1 MPLPREQLEAML
13 TAVGDGVTATDRQGR
28 FVYANA
34 AAARVLGFE
43 TVEALLALPP
53 GELLARYELSDEH
66 GAPFPPTELPSRY
79 ALQGLE
85 RPWTKLR
92 FRRRSSGEE
101 RWALLKASPI
111 RDAEGRVQMVLNI
124 WHDVTEQQRAA
135 EVSRYLA
142 EASALLA
149 ASSNDL
155 QATLAAVARLAV
167 PHFADWCAIDVLE
180 KDGQS
185 IRRLATVHVDPAK
198 LQFAQELSRRYPPRF
213 DPKLGVGKVL
223 TTGES
228 DLAPH
233 IPDELLVHAA
243 VDAEHLRLLRQLG
256 LRSYMVVPLSAR
268 GRVLGALSFVAAE
281 SGRVYG
287 PAELAVAEDLG
298 KRAGLAMENASLLD
312 EARAARAESEELH
325 RRARFIAEAS
335 QLLAATTLDYAATLA
350 SVARLAVPHFADW
363 CAVYLAENG
372 HARRMEV
379 AHTDPAKVALAKEM
393 ERRYPPRPGTEAGS
407 DKVLRTG
414 KSEVFFRV
422 TDEMLR
428 GGAQDEEH
436 FATMVALGLRSI
448 MTVPLTAR
456 GRTLGAITFVRGDLD
471 HAFGPAELSL
481 AEELGQR
488 AGLAIDNARLHRELQ
503 GLNEQLEKRV
513 ADRTAQLE
521 EANRELESFSYSV
534 SHDLR
539 APLRHVDGFSELL
552 EKHTAGSLDER
563 GQRYLRTIR
572 GSVKQAGQLV
582 DDLLAFSRMGRTEL
596 RATPLD
602 TNQLVAELRRELE
615 HETSGRQ
622 VEWSVSP
629 LPGVPGDPA
638 MLRLVWR
645 NLLANAVKFSQHRT
659 PARIEVGATRTDG
672 EFVFHVRDN
681 GAGFDMRYA
690 DKLFGVFQ
698 RLHTAEEFPGTG
710 IGLAN
715 VRRIIHRH
723 GGRVWAEGALDQGA
737 TFYFTLPA
745 TAPQPP
751 KRAPE

>member
-1 MPLPREQLEAML
+1 MPLSREQLDAML
-13 TAVGDGVTATDRQGR
+13 SALGDGVTAQDRQGR
-28 FVYANA
+28 LVYANA
-34 AAARVLGFE
+34 AAARVLGFD
-43 TVEALLALPP
+43 TVEALLATPPEKLLADYELLDEQGGRLPP
-53 GELLARYELSDEH
+53 S
-66 GAPFPPTELPSRY
+66 ELPGRY
-79 ALQGLE
+79 ALQGIE
-85 RPWTKLR
+85 RPWTTLR
-92 FRRRSSGEE
+92 FRHRASGQE
-101 RWALLKASPI
+101 RWSMLKASPI
-111 RDAEGRVQMVLNI
+111 RDAEGRVQMAINI
-124 WHDVTEQQRAA
+124 WHDVTDQHRAS

-149 ASSNDL
+149 ASSTDL
-155 QATLAAVARLAV
+155 QATLAAVAKLAV

-180 KDGQS
+180 KDGKS
-185 IRRLATVHVDPAK
+185 IRRLTTVHVDPAK
-198 LQFAQELSRRYPPRF
+198 LRFAEEVSRRYPPRF
-213 DPKLGVGKVL
+213 DPNLGVGKVL
-223 TTGES
+223 TTGQS

-233 IPDELLVHAA
+233 IPDALLEKAT
-243 VDAEHLRLLRQLG
+243 VDAEHLRLVRALG

-268 GRVLGALSFVAAE
+268 GRVLGALTFVAAE
-281 SGRVYG
+281 SGRVFG
-287 PAELAVAEDLG
+287 PSELAVAEDLG
-298 KRAGLAMENASLLD
+298 KRAGLAMENASLLE
-312 EARAARAESEELH
+312 EARQARAESEELH

-335 QLLAATTLDYAATLA
+335 QLLAAATLDYAATL
-350 SVARLAVPHFADW
+350 SNVARLAVPHFADW

-372 HARRMEV
+372 HARRMEA
-379 AHTDPAKVALAKEM
+379 AHMDPARVALAKEM
-393 ERRYPPRPGTEAGS
+393 ERRYPPRPGTEPSA

-414 KSEVFFRV
+414 KSDVFWRV

-428 GGAQDEEH
+428 AGAQDEEH
-436 FATMVALGLRSI
+436 FGMMVTLGLRSI
-448 MTVPLTAR
+448 MTVPLSAR
-456 GRTLGAITFVRGDLD
+456 GRTLGAITFVREDLNHVFEAAD
-471 HAFGPAELSL
+471 LSL

-503 GLNEQLEKRV
+503 SLNEQLEQRV

-552 EKHTAGSLDER
+552 EKHTASTLDER

-572 GSVKQAGQLV
+572 SSVKQAGQLV

-596 RATPLD
+596 RASRLD
-602 TNQLVAELRRELE
+602 MGLLVAELRRELE
-615 HETSGRQ
+615 HEAAGRR

-629 LPGVPGDPA
+629 LPEVPGDPA

-645 NLLANAVKFSQHRT
+645 NLLANAVKFSQHRS
-659 PARIEVGATRTDG
+659 PPRVEVGATRADG

-681 GAGFDMRYA
+681 GAGFDMRYV

-723 GGRVWAEGALDQGA
+723 GGRVWAEGVPDEGA
-737 TFYFTLPA
+737 SFYFTLPI
-745 TAPQPP
+745 
-751 KRAPE
+751 KAPEGPKASP